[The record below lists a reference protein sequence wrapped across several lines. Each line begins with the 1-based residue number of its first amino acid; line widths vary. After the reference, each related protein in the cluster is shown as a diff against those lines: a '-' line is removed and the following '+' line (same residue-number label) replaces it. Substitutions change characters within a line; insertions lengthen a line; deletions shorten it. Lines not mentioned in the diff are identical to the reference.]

1 MKKIVLAA
9 ASAALLASY
18 VHAANVVITGQMG
31 ESLATFAR
39 SDDDDDDNDG
49 LSFFDHYLDA
59 SQAYIPE
66 SNVDLSGE
74 SALGGARLELK
85 YNDKAMSMTYLSG
98 WLNFANPFGTPGTL
112 RLQFGRFDAL
122 PNVDFVGDAN
132 RGFHYQ
138 SYAVNPLLNK
148 SVGFD
153 SQTMVWFLGQQGF
166 ARHDYDYTGSKGF
179 TGRVKSSY
187 GAYAKAQ
194 GVGSN
199 TAYNW
204 LFNDANNVAGSVAY
218 ADTYKSIYPSVMVQ
232 YALNDDLVFR
242 WSATTGAANEQA
254 GGLSH
259 DFYGQKTFTNW
270 NAQVS
275 YKVGDIAKLGL
286 TVKMS
291 DMLSGAYTSGS
302 GLWESA
308 GTDLNVALAAS
319 SDQLVDGLRLFFG
332 YAFAGVY
339 LGMEGDIGNDT
350 YSETYLFHAIDLRAV
365 YDIDEQLSVGLNTNV
380 SIVNQSEYAVNYV
393 DEDTKKKPYEDD
405 IVGFNVGLSASYA
418 LSDILAIDFNT
429 GFRCLNVNNKVGT
442 ERGKSDAEKGD
453 LLAVSSIG
461 FEPSLVFTFSKTASL
476 TLGVNVLIQNLSG
489 DDVHLQMPRTNHLT
503 AYGDYYPFTT
513 TVTLPLFLAFRI

>member
-1 MKKIVLAA
+1 MKKILLAA
-9 ASAALLASY
+9 AGVAALAGY
-18 VHAANVVITGQMG
+18 ATAANLSIYGQMG
-31 ESLATFAR
+31 QSLATI
-39 SDDDDDDNDG
+39 SNTDNDDDDDDG

-59 SQAYIPE
+59 NQAYSPFP
-66 SNVDLSGE
+66 SVSLSGE
-74 SALGGARLELK
+74 NGNGGAELQFK
-85 YNDKAMSMTYLSG
+85 WADKNLKQLYLNAWINVAS
-98 WLNFANPFGTPGTL
+98 PFGAPGVLT
-112 RLQFGRFDAL
+112 FKYGRFDAYPL
-122 PNVDFVGDAN
+122 VDFVTDAN
-132 RGFHYQ
+132 RGYHYQ
-138 SYAVNPLLNK
+138 SYAVNPLINK
-148 SVGFD
+148 TAGFEPAVM
-153 SQTMVWFLGQQGF
+153 QWFIQQQGGF
-166 ARHDYDYTGSKGF
+166 VHSKHDRVGASYDGYWSGQSGTSL
-179 TGRVKSSY
+179 
-187 GAYAKAQ
+187 
-194 GVGSN
+194 
-199 TAYNW
+199 TATSW
-204 LFNDANNVAGSVAY
+204 FFHDANNAGA
-218 ADTYKSIYPSVMVQ
+218 AITYYDIFTAVHPGFMVQ
-232 YALNDDLVFR
+232 YTPFDDLVIRFNTLTG
-242 WSATTGAANEQA
+242 SANDKAGAI
-254 GGLSH
+254 SH
-259 DFYGQKTFTNW
+259 DFYGEKTFTNW